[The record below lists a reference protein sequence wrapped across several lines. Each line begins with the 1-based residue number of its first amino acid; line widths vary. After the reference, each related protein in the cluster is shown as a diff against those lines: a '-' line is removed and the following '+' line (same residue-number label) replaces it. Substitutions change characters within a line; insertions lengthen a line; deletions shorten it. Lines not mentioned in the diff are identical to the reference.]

1 MEILFEDND
10 IIVCKKPV
18 GVSSEFSEVFINM
31 PQLLRNHL
39 NDSKH
44 YIGVVHRLD
53 AIVGGVMV
61 YAKNKNA
68 AAELSHQIQNGVFE
82 KFYLTVVN
90 GIPENT
96 TGTYCDI
103 LFKDSKNNKSF
114 VVKTERK
121 GVKRAVLHYTVIDTK
136 THNSEP
142 VSLLKIKLDTGRS
155 HQIRVQ
161 LSSRKMSILGD
172 GKYGSREKC
181 NIALFSTE
189 IKFFHPVT
197 CAPLHFSELPD
208 NKFPF
213 NLFCI

>member
-1 MEILFEDND
+1 MEIFLEDRD
-10 IIVCKKPV
+10 IIVCKKPI
-18 GVSSEFSEVFINM
+18 GVSSEYSESLANM
-31 PQLLRNHL
+31 PQLLREHL
-39 NDSKH
+39 NDSEH

-53 AIVGGVMV
+53 TAVGGVMV
-61 YAKNKNA
+61 YAKSKNA
-68 AAELSHQIQNGVFE
+68 AAELSRQLQNGIFE
-82 KFYLTVVN
+82 KQYYTAVS
-90 GIPENT
+90 GTPET
-96 TGTYCDI
+96 QSGTYSDL
-103 LFKDSKNNKSF
+103 LFKDSKKNKSF

-136 THNSEP
+136 IHNSEP

-181 NIALFSTE
+181 DIALFSTE
-189 IKFFHPVT
+189 IRFLHPVT
-197 CAPLHFSELPD
+197 REPLCFSALPD

-213 NLFCI
+213 NIFSI